1 MCERVGGCLRVNVCV
16 CACRV
21 YMCVRTSMHVC
32 RGVSVYTRVP
42 VPAGE
47 RARVCTR
54 VCTWVCTEQL
64 RWVGEMGMEVLLG
77 YKRLEMFD
85 AS

>member
-47 RARVCTR
+47 RACVYTC
-54 VCTWVCTEQL
+54 VH
-64 RWVGEMGMEVLLG
+64 VGVYRAVEVG
-77 YKRLEMFD
+77 GRDGDGGASRLQK
-85 AS
+85 A